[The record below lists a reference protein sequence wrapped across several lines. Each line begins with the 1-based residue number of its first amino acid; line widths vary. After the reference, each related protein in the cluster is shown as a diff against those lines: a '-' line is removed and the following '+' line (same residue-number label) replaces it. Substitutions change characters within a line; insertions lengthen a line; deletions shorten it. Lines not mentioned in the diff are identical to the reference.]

1 LEILEQMGDEGHEQL
16 VVVSDAGSGLKAI
29 IAIHD
34 TTLGPACGGTRI
46 WPYKSEQEAIWDAL
60 RLSRAMTYKSA
71 AADLPL
77 GGGKGVIIAD
87 SHTQKTEALVR
98 AYGRFVDTLSGRY
111 LTTTDVGSTGRDMEY
126 IKQETD
132 HVVGLPVTAG
142 GSGDTSIMTGLG
154 IYMGMK
160 ACAKETWG
168 NDSLRGKVVAMQG
181 FGKVATH
188 TAHHLMK
195 EDATLVVTDVFD
207 GALDRAR
214 DRGLKV
220 VKPDEIY
227 GLDCDIFAPCALG
240 GVINPETI
248 PQLKCK
254 VIAGGANNQ
263 LLSDTDGEALHRLG
277 ILYGPDYIL
286 NSGGIINVESEISGI
301 YNADRAREK
310 TERVYEIIERVISIS
325 KNEEIPTAK
334 AADRL
339 AEERLKSVRGI
350 RPVYRK
356 N

>member
-1 LEILEQMGDEGHEQL
+1 MGDEGHEQL

-98 AYGRFVDTLSGRY
+98 AYGRFVDTLGGRY

-132 HVVGLPVTAG
+132 HVVGLPVTSG

>member
-1 LEILEQMGDEGHEQL
+1 MEILEQMGDEGHEQL

-87 SHTQKTEALVR
+87 SYTQKTEALVR
-98 AYGRFVDTLSGRY
+98 AYGRFVDTLGGRY

>member
-1 LEILEQMGDEGHEQL
+1 
-16 VVVSDAGSGLKAI
+16 
-29 IAIHD
+29 
-34 TTLGPACGGTRI
+34 
-46 WPYKSEQEAIWDAL
+46 
-60 RLSRAMTYKSA
+60 
-71 AADLPL
+71 
-77 GGGKGVIIAD
+77 
-87 SHTQKTEALVR
+87 
-98 AYGRFVDTLSGRY
+98 
-111 LTTTDVGSTGRDMEY
+111 MEY

-214 DRGLKV
+214 DQGLKV

>member
-1 LEILEQMGDEGHEQL
+1 MEILEQMGDEGHEQL

-98 AYGRFVDTLSGRY
+98 AYGRFVDTLGGRY